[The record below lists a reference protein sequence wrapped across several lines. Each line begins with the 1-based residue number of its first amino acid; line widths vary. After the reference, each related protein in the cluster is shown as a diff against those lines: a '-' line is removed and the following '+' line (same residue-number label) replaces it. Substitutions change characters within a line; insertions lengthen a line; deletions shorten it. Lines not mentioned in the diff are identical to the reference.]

1 MPGWVS
7 HPRSNVVGM
16 GRFQRSWEL
25 TKASWAVL
33 RQDKE
38 LAWIPLLSAIVTV
51 AVAALFV
58 LPAIAVSDFSPEG
71 DSSSPGPMLYL
82 LTLAASVVI
91 TFVATY
97 FNGALVSGALE
108 RLRGGDPTLGSA
120 FRGAHAKF
128 HRLLPWALF
137 AASVGIVL
145 ALIQNIRF
153 VGPIISRVLGLAWN
167 LITFLTIPVLLVE
180 DRGPVDALKRSA
192 GLFKQTWGENVIAQ
206 FGFGLVGMVAMLPGI
221 LVGGALMASGTAALV
236 VLGGALMV
244 VSVVVVSIVVS
255 ALSGIFKAALYL
267 YAAEG
272 TQVPEFGAVDFDT
285 AFRPK

>member
-1 MPGWVS
+1 
-7 HPRSNVVGM
+7 M

-38 LAWIPLLSAIVTV
+38 LAWIPLLSAIVTM
-51 AVAALFV
+51 AVAAAFFLPTV
-58 LPAIAVSDFSPEG
+58 LATDFSPDG
-71 DSSSPGPMLYL
+71 DGYQPDAMLYVL
-82 LTLAASVVI
+82 MAAASIVV

-97 FNGALVSGALE
+97 FNGALVAGALE

-120 FRGAHAKF
+120 FRAAHAKF
-128 HRLLPWALF
+128 HRLGPWALF

-153 VGPIISRVLGLAWN
+153 VGPIISRLLGLAWN
-167 LITFLTIPVLLVE
+167 LITFLTIPILIVE
-180 DRGPVDALKRSA
+180 DLGPIDGLKRSA
-192 GLFKQTWGENVIAQ
+192 ALFKKTWGENVIAQ
-206 FGFGLVGMVAMLPGI
+206 FGFGLVGLVAMLPG
-221 LVGGALMASGTAALV
+221 LVIGGALAATGSTALV
-236 VLGGALMV
+236 VLGVALMAA
-244 VSVVVVSIVVS
+244 SVIVVSIVMS
-255 ALSGIFKAALYL
+255 ALGGIFKTALYL

-272 TQVPEFGAVDFDT
+272 TTAPEFGAVDFDA

>member
-1 MPGWVS
+1 
-7 HPRSNVVGM
+7 M

-51 AVAALFV
+51 AVAAAFF
-58 LPAIAVSDFSPEG
+58 LPAIVVTDFSP
-71 DSSSPGPMLYL
+71 DSDESYSPDFLLYL
-82 LTLAASVVI
+82 LMLAASVVI

-120 FRGAHAKF
+120 FRGAHARF
-128 HRLLPWALF
+128 HRLGPWALF

-145 ALIQNIRF
+145 ALIQNIRV
-153 VGPIISRVLGLAWN
+153 VGPIISRLLGLAWN

-192 GLFKQTWGENVIAQ
+192 VLFKQTWGENVIAQ
-206 FGFGLVGMVAMLPGI
+206 FGFGLVGMVAMIPGL
-221 LVGGALMASGTAALV
+221 LVGGGLAASGNAALV
-236 VLGGALMV
+236 VLGIGIAGA
-244 VSVVVVSIVVS
+244 SVIVVSIVIS

-272 TQVPEFGAVDFDT
+272 TQVPEFGAVDFGT